1 MAVVRPS
8 SLSLLNTPLILFPP
22 NPYLTSKSVE
32 YDVGSLLEGE
42 HYIGPTPLN
51 ENPCLCSTVM
61 YNVMGACSTCQNA
74 TIITYVLSPSLS
86 PFFYPVLPCIVLP
99 FHAMPIRT
107 FLPSVLVPALTG
119 DRR

>member
-74 TIITYVLSPSLS
+74 TIITYVRCPFSFFLPYPALSFPSL
-86 PFFYPVLPCIVLP
+86 PC
-99 FHAMPIRT
+99 HANPY
-107 FLPSVLVPALTG
+107 LPSLRSCPCF
-119 DRR
+119 DR